1 MKTIKNRISILIMSF
16 LLLISGSSFHIV
28 EAAKPIRLI
37 VDGNDITALSEPVIE
52 NDRTLV
58 PIRFVSEELGAEV
71 IWNDTER
78 TVYVK
83 KDNQSVK
90 LRIGSQLI
98 EYNDG
103 ADYDISDVAPKI
115 INDRTFVPLRLVGN
129 ALGIGIEWNNEEREV
144 IVSSDIASEKASFFE
159 VKIISHNVGQDITGK
174 TSLQIGTSDLY
185 TKDGNEVRF
194 LLLDPSTSKG
204 FIIGRGTNVVG
215 SYDYTPKIEESG
227 RKVLVGAVYNS
238 SGKLIAG
245 HAIPV
250 NINVSPQIN
259 LVGLTDGQAVTGTT
273 SISIDVSFVPK
284 YIKYEF
290 TNMSTGKV
298 VLTDLQD
305 PMGTY
310 SWNPMISENGS
321 YSVKAIAYDMNDT
334 AYASMPLNVQVQVER
349 SLSLGGVTEGST
361 INNSVGLT
369 ARRNFDV
376 SETQFLIRDVNTGA
390 MSTIGT
396 IPYGTYKWFPGPS
409 DSGQKELIVRVLA
422 AGVYYDSEP
431 VRVNIDG
438 SARLLMEGVGPKQVI
453 TAPVK
458 IKVNTNVAMENMSL
472 IVKNVKT
479 GSRKTIASDIS
490 VGTEYTYTPA
500 SADEG
505 NVIIQAEGTYQGRK
519 ISSEEINARVYLGEI
534 FGPKPVI
541 EKENFLGMA
550 SRLART
556 SYEDTGMSAALQT
569 AQAILETGWG
579 QSVPVDKYT
588 GTLSNNLFG
597 IKGSGPKGSVTS
609 NTWEVYNGV
618 TYRVDADFR
627 AYDSVDQ
634 SWADHKEFLKRDRYA
649 GFREVMF
656 DYHQGAWALKR
667 AGYATDPE
675 YPIKLM
681 NLIKQYNLLELD
693 KVGI

>member
-1 MKTIKNRISILIMSF
+1 MKIIKNRISILMMSF

-28 EAAKPIRLI
+28 EAAKPISLI

-71 IWNDTER
+71 IWNDAER

-83 KDNQSVK
+83 KDNHSVK

-115 INDRTFVPLRLVGN
+115 INDRTFVPLRLVSN

-144 IVSSDIASEKASFFE
+144 IVSSNIASEKASFFD
-159 VKIISHNVGQDITGK
+159 VKIISLNPGQDITGN
-174 TSLQIGTSDLY
+174 TSLQIGASDLY
-185 TKDGNEVRF
+185 IKDGNEVRF
-194 LLLDPSTSKG
+194 LLLDPNTSKG

-238 SGKLIAG
+238 GKLIAG

-250 NINVSPQIN
+250 NINVSPHIS
-259 LVGLTDGQAVTGTT
+259 LAGLTDGQAVTGAT
-273 SISIDVSFVPK
+273 SIGTDVSFVPK
-284 YIKYEF
+284 YVKYEF
-290 TNMSTGKV
+290 TNMTSGKV

-334 AYASMPLNVQVQVER
+334 AYASMPVNVQVQVER
-349 SLSLGGVTEGST
+349 SLSLGGVTEGSN
-361 INNSVGLT
+361 ISNSVNLV

-376 SETQFLIRDVNTGA
+376 TETQFLMRDVNTGA

-422 AGVYYDSEP
+422 AGNYYDSEP
-431 VRVNIDG
+431 IRVNIDG
-438 SARLLMEGVGPKQVI
+438 SAKLLIEGVGPKQVI
-453 TAPVK
+453 TAPIK
-458 IKVNTNVAMENMSL
+458 IKVNTNTAMENMSL
-472 IVKNVKT
+472 IAKNVKT

-500 SADEG
+500 SADSG
-505 NVIIQAEGTYQGRK
+505 DVIIQAEGTYQGRK
-519 ISSEEINARVYLGEI
+519 VYSEEINARVYLGEI